1 MIRQL
6 PLLNPECSLDLL
18 QIFNDMKD
26 GFFQIIFESPPAEV
40 ELSTE
45 LRCREIMKSDDIDK
59 IKAFCCDLVRNQ
71 SKIDA
76 VLHSALARLAEQ
88 EARKMVEE
96 KIIKAKGINK
106 LLFLFHQFM
115 VIKQVEKIMKASR
128 PQDP

>member
-1 MIRQL
+1 
-6 PLLNPECSLDLL
+6 
-18 QIFNDMKD
+18 MKD

-45 LRCREIMKSDDIDK
+45 LRCREIMQSDDIDK

>member
-1 MIRQL
+1 M
-6 PLLNPECSLDLL
+6 NPECSLGLL
-18 QIFNDMKD
+18 EIFNDMKD

-45 LRCREIMKSDDIDK
+45 LKCREIMKSNDVEK

-71 SKIDA
+71 SKIDS
-76 VLHSALARLAEQ
+76 VLHSALAQLAEQ
-88 EARKMVEE
+88 EARRMVEE

-115 VIKQVEKIMKASR
+115 VMKQIEKIMKANR
-128 PQDP
+128 PQNP

>member
-1 MIRQL
+1 
-6 PLLNPECSLDLL
+6 
-18 QIFNDMKD
+18 MKD
-26 GFFQIIFESPPAEV
+26 TFFQIIFESPPAEV

-45 LRCREIMKSDDIDK
+45 LKCREIMKSNDIDK

-88 EARKMVEE
+88 EARNMVEE
-96 KIIKAKGINK
+96 KIIKAKGLNK

-115 VIKQVEKIMKASR
+115 VMKQVEKIMKVSR
-128 PQDP
+128 PQNP

>member
-1 MIRQL
+1 
-6 PLLNPECSLDLL
+6 
-18 QIFNDMKD
+18 MKD
-26 GFFQIIFESPPAEV
+26 IFFQIIFESPPAEV

-45 LRCREIMKSDDIDK
+45 LKCREIMKSNDIDK

-71 SKIDA
+71 AKIDV
-76 VLHSALARLAEQ
+76 VLSSALARLAEQ

-115 VIKQVEKIMKASR
+115 IMIQVEKIMKASR
-128 PQDP
+128 PQSP

>member
-1 MIRQL
+1 
-6 PLLNPECSLDLL
+6 
-18 QIFNDMKD
+18 MKD
-26 GFFQIIFESPPAEV
+26 TFFQIIFESPPAEV

-45 LRCREIMKSDDIDK
+45 LKCREIMKSNDIDK

-71 SKIDA
+71 AKIDV
-76 VLHSALARLAEQ
+76 VLSSALARLAEQ

-115 VIKQVEKIMKASR
+115 IMKQVEKIMKASR
-128 PQDP
+128 PQSP